1 LSLLSA
7 HPPSNTLPLLFLLES
22 TSAAGC
28 DLLLHLT
35 NTSWS
40 GLSFTANLSPCAFAG
55 RLDLCI
61 ALPATCCV
69 IDQLR
74 SPGLTPQGQHTIAH
88 SSSGDLW
95 STRTL
100 ATGLT
105 TPRGVFLVWIYSPT
119 LESRTFDQGP
129 YLGYRSRPQCYSRRL
144 SSRARSILATWIRS
158 VSSIGCHYDL
168 DITTNVFHSCATHC
182 RFKESHGR

>member
-1 LSLLSA
+1 MSLLSA

-40 GLSFTANLSPCAFAG
+40 GLSFTAKLSPCASAG

-61 ALPATCCV
+61 APQATCCAR
-69 IDQLR
+69 DQLR

-100 ATGLT
+100 DTGLNI
-105 TPRGVFLVWIYSPT
+105 PRGVFVQLGLDLNPLRSKAGLSTKVITQETDLVLSIDPGGCRVAIACAKYT
-119 LESRTFDQGP
+119 CHLEPRCQ
-129 YLGYRSRPQCYSRRL
+129 LYRLLLPPRHL
-144 SSRARSILATWIRS
+144 
-158 VSSIGCHYDL
+158 H
-168 DITTNVFHSCATHC
+168 
-182 RFKESHGR
+182 